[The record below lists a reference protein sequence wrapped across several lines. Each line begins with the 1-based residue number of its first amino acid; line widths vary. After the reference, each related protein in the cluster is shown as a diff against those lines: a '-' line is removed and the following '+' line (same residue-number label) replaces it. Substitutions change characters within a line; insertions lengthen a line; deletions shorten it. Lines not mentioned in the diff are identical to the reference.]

1 MVQKLLNKMLY
12 AFGALTGFYTVIQS
26 DHRYI
31 HRGWAFSG
39 IVDLGTISTTQYIGF
54 TTPTGASGKYVH
66 WRPIGADTSANF
78 IKITLYEGDTYT
90 GGSAV
95 TPINRNRV
103 LSDLTTD
110 MQDFKSG
117 VASTPSGTPI
127 QIAGIGTAG
136 NPTSRS
142 GGAGGS
148 EQELVLKADTSY
160 VIEIVPDGSTD
171 VTFDLYWYEED
182 GYDGTES

>member
-1 MVQKLLNKMLY
+1 MLY

-39 IVDLGTISTTQYIGF
+39 IIDLGSISTTQYIGF
-54 TTPTGASGKYVH
+54 TTPSVESGKYVH

-78 IKITLYEGDTYT
+78 IKATLYEGDSYT
-90 GGSAV
+90 GGSSV

-103 LSDLTTD
+103 LSDITTS
-110 MQDFKSG
+110 MQDFSTG
-117 VASTPSGTPI
+117 VTATPAGTKI
-127 QIAGIGTAG
+127 QLAGIGTSG
-136 NPTSRS
+136 NPSARS

-148 EQELVLKADTSY
+148 EQELVLKANTSY
-160 VIEIVPDGSTD
+160 VIEIVPDGATNA
-171 VTFDLYWYEED
+171 TFDLYWYEED